1 MSANVR
7 LNRAVSISLFVYP
20 NTFFF
25 DRNRHLSYS
34 LDGSINVTICNRTAI
49 TPEPRGNSF
58 MALSVGTTA
67 PDFSAKDTNG
77 NTVSLAHYAGK
88 TVVLY
93 FYPKDDTPGC
103 TKEACSFRDSYA
115 EYQGK
120 DIAVF
125 GVSMDD
131 EASHQAFTQK
141 FNLPFPLL
149 SDRDGTIARSY
160 DVDGGGYAK
169 RVTYV
174 IDGSG
179 KISQVYTSIKTDT
192 HASDILA
199 ELGV

>member
-1 MSANVR
+1 MP
-7 LNRAVSISLFVYP
+7 LAVGDL
-20 NTFFF
+20 
-25 DRNRHLSYS
+25 
-34 LDGSINVTICNRTAI
+34 
-49 TPEPRGNSF
+49 
-58 MALSVGTTA
+58 A
-67 PDFSAKDTNG
+67 PGFTVKDTQG
-77 NTVSLAHYAGK
+77 NLVNLSDFAEK

-120 DIAVF
+120 DIVVL

-131 EASHQAFTQK
+131 EASHQQFTTK

-149 SDRDGTIARSY
+149 ADTDGAITKAY

-199 ELGV
+199 ALGI